1 MHRSIRAF
9 NKMER
14 VGDTEEEEDDD
25 EVEVVGIVSD
35 LKINDDST
43 PCKDL
48 CRRSMLAASR
58 GSTSFRL
65 KDITRGVM
73 SLTQRSSTSSSTCS
87 SFQSL
92 SDSDDEDSFCEASS
106 LNDMFNLAEENPIN
120 DDDMPLG
127 GKILE
132 KDEAAAV
139 IVTEYGGTPIAQ
151 FHCRQLEVLCSD

>member
-14 VGDTEEEEDDD
+14 VGDTEDEDE

-35 LKINDDST
+35 SKMNDDSI

-48 CRRSMLAASR
+48 CKRSMLAASR

-106 LNDMFNLAEENPIN
+106 LNDMFDLAEENLIN
-120 DDDMPLG
+120 DDDMQVG
-127 GKILE
+127 GEILE
-132 KDEAAAV
+132 NDAAAAV

-151 FHCRQLEVLCSD
+151 FHCRKLEVLCRD